1 MIRYQNI
8 LGVAFTLGFM
18 FIVTFQDKPN
28 AAATTN
34 KKAEVND
41 TAAASAIVVTTAA
54 VNEDQGIDMTLVLDP
69 QSMHE
74 IYLCRISFFLS
85 SLFFFSFCGR
95 LLFSWCDPLLNTS
108 WYGNLT
114 MINISRRTISR
125 FISDIT
131 CFIALFGFARL
142 V

>member
-41 TAAASAIVVTTAA
+41 MAASAIVVTAA

-74 IYLCRISFFLS
+74 IYLCRISFFLI
-85 SLFFFSFCGR
+85 FFSFGGR

-131 CFIALFGFARL
+131 CFSALFGFARL